1 MQRYEAEN
9 IALSAAMIC
18 AAEGTPPARA
28 LVAAGSATLT
38 GKMTADAFSKKCA
51 DNFLYANT
59 VNLLSAANSD
69 DCSVEGLCA
78 LHKALFTA
86 KPDAGEIRTS
96 ALERTGGAHADPRIL
111 RGSLKNVL
119 TKLSQL
125 DAAPQIAK
133 ADFAALLSGYDR
145 ELIILSPFA
154 YGNTIVRRVFLSR
167 FCRAHGFRLSFASA
181 NKSEL
186 AAAEDA
192 AFMGD
197 DPQPLFS
204 LLVKCLNYGQEERKK
219 EERKAPPAL
228 PTVRK
233 KERPKGMPP
242 ESLAAKSNVYHEK
255 RPIGGAQKS
264 NLSALKTELAR
275 ITALLKTLTDEVAE
289 LQKIVD
295 ATEDDSKK

>member
-18 AAEGTPPARA
+18 AADGTPPARA
-28 LVAAGSATLT
+28 MVSAGTAFLT
-38 GKMTADAFSKKCA
+38 GKMNADAFAKKCV
-51 DNFLYANT
+51 DNSLYANAVT
-59 VNLLSAANSD
+59 LLSAASSD

-78 LHKALFTA
+78 LHKTLFAA
-86 KPDAGEIRTS
+86 KPDAGEIRAS

-125 DAAPQIAK
+125 PAAPQIAK

-154 YGNTIVRRVFLSR
+154 YGNAAVRRVFLSR

-186 AAAEDA
+186 TAAEDA

-204 LLVKCLNYGQEERKK
+204 LLVKCLNYGQEERKADD
-219 EERKAPPAL
+219 RKKQPAL
-228 PTVRK
+228 PSARK
-233 KERPKGMPP
+233 KERIAKNTPP
-242 ESLAAKSNVYHEK
+242 DPIVKSGV
-255 RPIGGAQKS
+255 
-264 NLSALKTELAR
+264 
-275 ITALLKTLTDEVAE
+275 
-289 LQKIVD
+289 
-295 ATEDDSKK
+295 